1 MQNPTFEEA
10 VHFHGHRCPGLAFGC
25 RAAEIAM
32 EKVGAVRAPDEEL
45 VAIVEN
51 DACGVDGIQVVTGCT
66 VGKGNL
72 ILRDLGKGA
81 WTLINRTSGKAV
93 RIMTRPDFSVDA
105 VDPAFHPLRAKIHGG
120 SATPAER
127 EAYREHLDAVCA
139 AILTRPADEVFAV
152 REVAPDVPEKA
163 RIFVSYTCAVC
174 GEQVAESRARVK
186 DGKIVCIPCAGK
198 YTRGW

>member
-10 VHFHGHRCPGLAFGC
+10 VRFHGHRCPGIAFGY

-66 VGKGNL
+66 IGKGNL
-72 ILRDLGKGA
+72 ILRDFGKNA
-81 WTLINRTSGKAV
+81 WTVINRTNGKAV
-93 RIMTRPDFSVDA
+93 RLATNPDFSVDA
-105 VDPAFHPLRAKIHGG
+105 IDPDFFPLRNKVHKG
-120 SATPAER
+120 SATPAEK
-127 EAYREHLDAVCA
+127 EAYEKHLDLVCD
-139 AILTRPADEVFAV
+139 AILTGPAETIFTI
-152 REVAPDVPEKA
+152 REVAPEAPEKA
-163 RIFVSYTCAVC
+163 RIFASYTCAVC

-186 DGKIVCIPCAGK
+186 DGKIVCIPCAGN

>member
-10 VHFHGHRCPGLAFGC
+10 VRFHGHRCPGLAFGY

-32 EKVGAVRAPDEEL
+32 EKIGAVRAPDEEL

-93 RIMTRPDFSVDA
+93 RIMTRPDFSVDV
-105 VDPAFHPLRAKIHGG
+105 VDPAFHPLRAKVHGG
-120 SATPAER
+120 SATPGER
-127 EAYREHLDAVCA
+127 KAYREHLDAVCA
-139 AILTRPADEVFAV
+139 AILTHPADEVFAV

-163 RIFVSYTCAVC
+163 RIFASYTCAVC